1 MADSSWCYRLFAIGY
16 LQRIMA
22 IRQILPVSNP
32 LLRQKAQKV
41 KRFDGSLQKLVDD
54 LVETMHAAHGL
65 GLAAPQIGEAL
76 QVIVVWL
83 PPEEDEEG
91 RVVRGEKL
99 YALVNPEIVK
109 TSPETV
115 VGEEGCLCLPHYY
128 GQVRRAAAVIVKG
141 RNPQGKEVKVKANGL
156 LARAL
161 QHEVDHLH
169 GVLFLDRL
177 ESLESL
183 HYVEPQQGVQE
194 PGL

>member
-1 MADSSWCYRLFAIGY
+1 MS
-16 LQRIMA
+16 
-22 IRQILPVSNP
+22 IRQILPAGNP

-41 KRFDGSLQKLVDD
+41 KRFDASLQKLVEDM
-54 LVETMHAAHGL
+54 VETMHAANGL
-65 GLAAPQIGEAL
+65 GLAAPQIGESL

-83 PPEEDEEG
+83 PPEEDEAG
-91 RVVRGEKL
+91 RVIRGEKL
-99 YALVNPEIVK
+99 YTLVNPEIVK

-115 VGEEGCLCLPHYY
+115 VSEEGCLCLPHYY
-128 GQVRRAAAVIVKG
+128 GQVRRAAAVIVKA
-141 RNPQGKEVKVKANGL
+141 RNPQGREVKIKGTGL

-161 QHEVDHLH
+161 QHEVDHLR
-169 GVLFLDRL
+169 GVLFMDRL

>member
-1 MADSSWCYRLFAIGY
+1 MSV
-16 LQRIMA
+16 
-22 IRQILPVSNP
+22 RQILHVSNP

-91 RVVRGEKL
+91 RLVRGEKL
-99 YALVNPEIVK
+99 YTLVNPEIVK
-109 TSPETV
+109 VSPEII

-161 QHEVDHLH
+161 QHEVDHLY